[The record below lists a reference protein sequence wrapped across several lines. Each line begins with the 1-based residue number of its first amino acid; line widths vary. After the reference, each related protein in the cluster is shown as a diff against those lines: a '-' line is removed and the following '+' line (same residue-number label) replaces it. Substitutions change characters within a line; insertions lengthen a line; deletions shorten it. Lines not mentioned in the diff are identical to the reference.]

1 MEIGQTKQPHGVQR
15 VKESQ
20 LYDIVIAKVID
31 ELLKLF
37 STWAD
42 FTQTPPSLIASFAMA
57 EDRHRGAL
65 YQ

>member
-1 MEIGQTKQPHGVQR
+1 M
-15 VKESQ
+15 KESQ